1 MDQQA
6 HIRLLNSI
14 MPEIAETRNPE
25 AVLLKCAKAHNLTPA
40 MLEKLGHVFNTTK
53 TLVGLEKMA
62 NRGDSFSIVNVPEMV
77 SKYTTYDPSAP
88 LTVEDKKV
96 HQKVEKLTKYAG
108 VIAQWREI
116 INSGMQKAAGANDW
130 IFESPKELPDMGA
143 LLREAMNDRG
153 GDLVF
158 QNADEG
164 EWKEIDMGVAT
175 PMDVTFD
182 KAASANIERKPMYE
196 VRPIYKEAANALEDA
211 ILEGKANIMEKYAAL
226 RSYVEWTPSVWTEI
240 AEDAVSVMGKEA
252 AVKAIKD
259 AEEYMEDRL
268 CRVPA
273 FDIEKMAF
281 FPALPRD
288 RHDKVDLLLEADEI
302 SKMVKQAEAELA
314 ELEETFEGYTKE
326 AAKDSKVRAEVEK
339 RMQSKKDKLN
349 AKEYADEYAKEYA
362 RVYAEKSASNAGL
375 LEGIQNPH
383 EKSAVF
389 KVLPEMMTG
398 AKNTWDTVGTVSELM
413 GSSSGA
419 RQKKIDKAVQ
429 TAARDATLQRLMLT
443 DDIIREADPYE
454 VQDIYHAIADLS
466 PSLANN
472 PVLMSTLIKESLQYG
487 ALPIQTIKDIA
498 NVEKTITDT
507 EKNNL
512 SIAKDKYSK

>member
-108 VIAQWREI
+108 ENAQWREI
-116 INSGMQKAAGANDW
+116 INSGMQKTAGANDW
-130 IFESPKELPDMGA
+130 AFESPKELPDMGA
-143 LLREAMNDRG
+143 LLREAINDRG

-182 KAASANIERKPMYE
+182 KAASANNERKPMYE

-259 AEEYMEDRL
+259 AEEYMEGCM
-268 CRVPA
+268 CRVPT

-302 SKMVKQAEAELA
+302 SNMVKKAEAELA

-326 AAKDSKVRAEVEK
+326 AKGLVNIKTNE
-339 RMQSKKDKLN
+339 
-349 AKEYADEYAKEYA
+349 
-362 RVYAEKSASNAGL
+362 L
-375 LEGIQNPH
+375 LEGIKNPY

-398 AKNTWDTVGTVSELM
+398 AKNTWDTVGTVSGLM

-419 RQKKIDKAVQ
+419 RQKKIDNAVQ

>member
-108 VIAQWREI
+108 ENAQWREI

-130 IFESPKELPDMGA
+130 VFETPKELPDMGA

-164 EWKEIDMGVAT
+164 EWKEIDMGIAT

-259 AEEYMEDRL
+259 AEEYMEGCM

-326 AAKDSKVRAEVEK
+326 AKGLVNIKTNE
-339 RMQSKKDKLN
+339 
-349 AKEYADEYAKEYA
+349 
-362 RVYAEKSASNAGL
+362 L
-375 LEGIQNPH
+375 LEGIQNPN
-383 EKSAVF
+383 EKAAMF
-389 KVLPEMMTG
+389 KVLPGMMEG

>member
-108 VIAQWREI
+108 ENAQWREI

-130 IFESPKELPDMGA
+130 VFETPKELPDMGA

-164 EWKEIDMGVAT
+164 EWKEIDMGIAT

-259 AEEYMEDRL
+259 AEEYMEDRM
-268 CRVPA
+268 CRVPT

-326 AAKDSKVRAEVEK
+326 AKGLVNIKTNE
-339 RMQSKKDKLN
+339 
-349 AKEYADEYAKEYA
+349 
-362 RVYAEKSASNAGL
+362 L
-375 LEGIQNPH
+375 LEGIQNPN
-383 EKSAVF
+383 EKAAMF
-389 KVLPEMMTG
+389 KVLPGMMEG

-512 SIAKDKYSK
+512 NIAKDKYSK

>member
-108 VIAQWREI
+108 ENAQWREI

-143 LLREAMNDRG
+143 LLREAINDRG

-164 EWKEIDMGVAT
+164 EWKEIDMGIAT

-196 VRPIYKEAANALEDA
+196 VRPIYKEAADALEDA

-259 AEEYMEDRL
+259 AEEYMEGCM

-314 ELEETFEGYTKE
+314 ELEATFEGYTKE
-326 AAKDSKVRAEVEK
+326 VKGLVNIKTNE
-339 RMQSKKDKLN
+339 
-349 AKEYADEYAKEYA
+349 
-362 RVYAEKSASNAGL
+362 L
-375 LEGIQNPH
+375 LEGIQNPY

-389 KVLPEMMTG
+389 KVLPDMMTG

-419 RQKKIDKAVQ
+419 RQKKIDNAVQ

-507 EKNNL
+507 EKNKL

>member
-108 VIAQWREI
+108 ENAQWREI
-116 INSGMQKAAGANDW
+116 IDSGMQKAAGANDW
-130 IFESPKELPDMGA
+130 IFESPQELPDMGA

-182 KAASANIERKPMYE
+182 KAASANIEHKPMYE
-196 VRPIYKEAANALEDA
+196 VRPIYKEAANELEDA

-240 AEDAVSVMGKEA
+240 AEDAVTVMGKEA

-259 AEEYMEDRL
+259 AEEYMEGCM

-326 AAKDSKVRAEVEK
+326 AKGLVNIKTNE
-339 RMQSKKDKLN
+339 
-349 AKEYADEYAKEYA
+349 
-362 RVYAEKSASNAGL
+362 L
-375 LEGIQNPH
+375 LEGIKNPY

-419 RQKKIDKAVQ
+419 RQKKIDNAVQ

>member
-108 VIAQWREI
+108 ENAQWREI

-164 EWKEIDMGVAT
+164 EWKEIDMGIAT

-182 KAASANIERKPMYE
+182 KAASADIERKPMYE

-259 AEEYMEDRL
+259 AEEYMEGRM

-326 AAKDSKVRAEVEK
+326 VKGLVNIKTNE
-339 RMQSKKDKLN
+339 
-349 AKEYADEYAKEYA
+349 
-362 RVYAEKSASNAGL
+362 L
-375 LEGIQNPH
+375 LEGIQNPN
-383 EKSAVF
+383 EKSAMF
-389 KVLPEMMTG
+389 KVLPDMMTG

>member
-108 VIAQWREI
+108 ENAQWREI

-130 IFESPKELPDMGA
+130 IFESTKELPDMGA
-143 LLREAMNDRG
+143 LLRDAMNDRG

-164 EWKEIDMGVAT
+164 EWKEIDMGIAT

-182 KAASANIERKPMYE
+182 KAASANSERKPMYE

-211 ILEGKANIMEKYAAL
+211 ILEGKASIMEKYAAL

-259 AEEYMEDRL
+259 AEEYMEGRM

-326 AAKDSKVRAEVEK
+326 VKGLANIKTNE
-339 RMQSKKDKLN
+339 
-349 AKEYADEYAKEYA
+349 
-362 RVYAEKSASNAGL
+362 L
-375 LEGIQNPH
+375 LEGIQNPN
-383 EKSAVF
+383 EKSAMF
-389 KVLPEMMTG
+389 KVLPDMMTG

>member
-108 VIAQWREI
+108 ENARWREI

-158 QNADEG
+158 ENADEG
-164 EWKEIDMGVAT
+164 EWKEIDMGMAT

-196 VRPIYKEAANALEDA
+196 VRPLYKEAANALEDA

-259 AEEYMEDRL
+259 AEEYMEGRM
-268 CRVPA
+268 CRVPT

-326 AAKDSKVRAEVEK
+326 VKGLVNIKTNE
-339 RMQSKKDKLN
+339 
-349 AKEYADEYAKEYA
+349 
-362 RVYAEKSASNAGL
+362 L
-375 LEGIQNPH
+375 LEGIQNPN
-383 EKSAVF
+383 EKSAMF
-389 KVLPEMMTG
+389 KVLPDMMTG

-419 RQKKIDKAVQ
+419 RQKKIDNAVQ

>member
-25 AVLLKCAKAHNLTPA
+25 SVLLKCAKAHNLTPA

-108 VIAQWREI
+108 ENAQWREI

-182 KAASANIERKPMYE
+182 KAASANSERKPMYE

-240 AEDAVSVMGKEA
+240 AEDTVSVMGKEA

-259 AEEYMEDRL
+259 AEEYMEERM

-326 AAKDSKVRAEVEK
+326 VKGLVNIKTNE
-339 RMQSKKDKLN
+339 
-349 AKEYADEYAKEYA
+349 
-362 RVYAEKSASNAGL
+362 L
-375 LEGIQNPH
+375 LEGIKNPY

-389 KVLPEMMTG
+389 KVLPDMMTG
-398 AKNTWDTVGTVSELM
+398 AKNTWDTVGTVSELV

-419 RQKKIDKAVQ
+419 RQKKIDNAVQ

>member
-108 VIAQWREI
+108 ENAQWREI

-130 IFESPKELPDMGA
+130 AFESPKELPDMGA
-143 LLREAMNDRG
+143 LLREAINDRG

-164 EWKEIDMGVAT
+164 EWKEIDMGIAT

-182 KAASANIERKPMYE
+182 KAASANSERKPMYE

-268 CRVPA
+268 CRVPT

-326 AAKDSKVRAEVEK
+326 VKGLVNIQTNE
-339 RMQSKKDKLN
+339 
-349 AKEYADEYAKEYA
+349 
-362 RVYAEKSASNAGL
+362 L
-375 LEGIQNPH
+375 LEGIKNPY

-398 AKNTWDTVGTVSELM
+398 AKNTWDTVGTVSGLM
-413 GSSSGA
+413 GNSSGA
-419 RQKKIDKAVQ
+419 RQKKIDNAVQ

-512 SIAKDKYSK
+512 NIAKDKYSK

>member
-1 MDQQA
+1 
-6 HIRLLNSI
+6 
-14 MPEIAETRNPE
+14 
-25 AVLLKCAKAHNLTPA
+25 
-40 MLEKLGHVFNTTK
+40 
-53 TLVGLEKMA
+53 
-62 NRGDSFSIVNVPEMV
+62 
-77 SKYTTYDPSAP
+77 
-88 LTVEDKKV
+88 
-96 HQKVEKLTKYAG
+96 
-108 VIAQWREI
+108 
-116 INSGMQKAAGANDW
+116 
-130 IFESPKELPDMGA
+130 
-143 LLREAMNDRG
+143 
-153 GDLVF
+153 
-158 QNADEG
+158 
-164 EWKEIDMGVAT
+164 
-175 PMDVTFD
+175 
-182 KAASANIERKPMYE
+182 
-196 VRPIYKEAANALEDA
+196 
-211 ILEGKANIMEKYAAL
+211 
-226 RSYVEWTPSVWTEI
+226 
-240 AEDAVSVMGKEA
+240 
-252 AVKAIKD
+252 
-259 AEEYMEDRL
+259 
-268 CRVPA
+268 
-273 FDIEKMAF
+273 
-281 FPALPRD
+281 
-288 RHDKVDLLLEADEI
+288 
-302 SKMVKQAEAELA
+302 MVKQAEAELA

-326 AAKDSKVRAEVEK
+326 VKGLVNIKTNE
-339 RMQSKKDKLN
+339 
-349 AKEYADEYAKEYA
+349 
-362 RVYAEKSASNAGL
+362 L
-375 LEGIQNPH
+375 LEGIKNPH

>member
-108 VIAQWREI
+108 ENAQWREI

-158 QNADEG
+158 QNADED
-164 EWKEIDMGVAT
+164 EWKEIDMGIAT

-226 RSYVEWTPSVWTEI
+226 RSYIEWTPSVWTEI

-259 AEEYMEDRL
+259 AEEYMEGCM

-326 AAKDSKVRAEVEK
+326 VKGLVNIKTNE
-339 RMQSKKDKLN
+339 
-349 AKEYADEYAKEYA
+349 
-362 RVYAEKSASNAGL
+362 L
-375 LEGIQNPH
+375 LEGIQNPN
-383 EKSAVF
+383 EKSAMF
-389 KVLPEMMTG
+389 KVLPDMMTG

>member
-88 LTVEDKKV
+88 LSVEDKKV

-108 VIAQWREI
+108 ENAQWREI

-143 LLREAMNDRG
+143 LLREAINDRG

-164 EWKEIDMGVAT
+164 EWKEIDMGIAT

-182 KAASANIERKPMYE
+182 KAASANSERKPMYE

-259 AEEYMEDRL
+259 AEEYMEGRM

-326 AAKDSKVRAEVEK
+326 AKGLVNIPTNE
-339 RMQSKKDKLN
+339 
-349 AKEYADEYAKEYA
+349 
-362 RVYAEKSASNAGL
+362 L
-375 LEGIQNPH
+375 LEGIKNPY

-389 KVLPEMMTG
+389 KVLPDMMTG

-419 RQKKIDKAVQ
+419 RQKKIDNAVQ

>member
-108 VIAQWREI
+108 ENAQWREI

-164 EWKEIDMGVAT
+164 EWKEIDMGIAT

-259 AEEYMEDRL
+259 AEEYMEGRM

-326 AAKDSKVRAEVEK
+326 VKGLVNIKTNE
-339 RMQSKKDKLN
+339 
-349 AKEYADEYAKEYA
+349 
-362 RVYAEKSASNAGL
+362 L
-375 LEGIQNPH
+375 LEGIQNPN
-383 EKSAVF
+383 EKSAMF
-389 KVLPEMMTG
+389 KVLPDMMTG

-512 SIAKDKYSK
+512 NIAKDKYSK

>member
-108 VIAQWREI
+108 ENAQWREI

-130 IFESPKELPDMGA
+130 IFESPKELPDMGV
-143 LLREAMNDRG
+143 LLREAINDRG

-175 PMDVTFD
+175 PMDVTFA
-182 KAASANIERKPMYE
+182 KAASANSERKPMYE

-259 AEEYMEDRL
+259 AEEYMEERM

-288 RHDKVDLLLEADEI
+288 RHDKVDLLLEVDEI

-326 AAKDSKVRAEVEK
+326 VKGLVNIKTNELLECIK
-339 RMQSKKDKLN
+339 N
-349 AKEYADEYAKEYA
+349 PY
-362 RVYAEKSASNAGL
+362 EKSAM
-375 LEGIQNPH
+375 
-383 EKSAVF
+383 F
-389 KVLPEMMTG
+389 KVLPEMVTG
-398 AKNTWDTVGTVSELM
+398 AKNTWDTVGTVSGLM

-419 RQKKIDKAVQ
+419 RQKKIDNAVQ